1 VRRISFRESL
11 AFLIIILLLFIAAT
25 ARGQTA
31 DASILGSVRDSAG
44 RGLPGATIVARN
56 GETGVQWTVT
66 TTATGRFAFLQLPLG
81 GPYTISAHRIGFRA
95 ETRSGYELS
104 LGSRVVVDI
113 ALRTAPAQL
122 APVVVAGSVED
133 RRAPNMGANYR
144 VGEAQ
149 LQAVPAVNRSFT
161 DLANLSPTTG
171 TQLSSLGQRW
181 TSTDI
186 RIDGMQARNML
197 RAGEFGAGPFT
208 LSMEAIREFDVTSAM
223 YDVTQGRQ
231 GGGSVRAATKSGTNT
246 WTGSGFAYY
255 RSSDL
260 TPTTDF
266 QSRTRNQRQFSA
278 VQWGGSAGG
287 PIVTD
292 RAHVFFVLDRW
303 NSNEPLF
310 SGLVQTPSDE
320 IASGVARDS
329 LARLVRILASS
340 YALDTSRS
348 QVGRLNRSPVANT
361 AFARVDVALDDR
373 HQLTLSDDYS
383 LWDSPLSGGVD
394 QPITL
399 FDGRSNYHTQ
409 ENLAIAAVH
418 STLASGLQNDLQLG
432 LSSSNRRLT
441 PNSLAPR
448 GFVRIQSTFADGSKG
463 DTRVQFGGNRLAP
476 DDSRETEVQFVDH
489 AYVQRGDVLWTF
501 GTDNTL
507 TRMTTYIA
515 ESQSGLFEFN
525 SLADLEAKRAFRYS
539 RTLPLAEAQP
549 TTHQSV
555 AELGAFTQA
564 EWRPNAQLVTTLGLR
579 WDGTAFLTAPA
590 RNALV
595 EQVLGG
601 AERTDRK
608 PSDFSKFQPR
618 AQLVWDVTG
627 AERDVIRIGAGRFA
641 AQAPYYVQHNQ
652 LLNDGNRIADITLTG
667 ASIPIPDY
675 ASYRADPS
683 TNPGL
688 PAGAARPA
696 PYVNLVSPDFRT
708 PSVWKGSLSYRRRI
722 GERLTLTGTELYA
735 RTTDNYMY
743 SDRNLRAAPA
753 FTLSNEENR
762 AVFVPAA
769 TIDAQGRTLNA
780 NALVSPSLGRV
791 LELVN
796 TGEARQHAEIAE
808 AHAALPLGALMDVSY
823 THNVARDNTT
833 FGCCLGR
840 TSTTF
845 TAIRSDP
852 RDLSGSWGPSD
863 TDFRHKLVFA
873 GSLPIGWGVQLGGRY
888 VGSSG
893 LPFSAI
899 VNGDINGDEAT
910 SNDLAF
916 VFDPNDPATPS
927 AIAASM
933 RKVLDNPRNVA
944 RGYLR
949 DNLGRIASRNGATAP
964 WSERIDM
971 RLSKT
976 IRTTRGQSAELGVDV
991 FNVAN
996 LLNRSW
1002 GAQYTL
1008 PVGISNQNPVVQR
1021 IPLLNVVGFN
1031 QTTRQYVYTVNEN
1044 FGVLQKSGNPY
1055 QVQLAAR
1062 CRF

>member
-1 VRRISFRESL
+1 VRSISIRESVVV
-11 AFLIIILLLFIAAT
+11 LLLVLVLFVAAS
-25 ARGQTA
+25 ARAQTA

-44 RGLPGATIVARN
+44 RGLAGATVVARN
-56 GETGVQWTVT
+56 GETGVQWSVT
-66 TTATGRFAFLQLPLG
+66 TSATGRFAFLQLPLG
-81 GPYTISAHRIGFRA
+81 GPYIVTARRIGYRS
-95 ETRSGYELS
+95 ESRSGYALS
-104 LGSRVVVDI
+104 LGSRVIVDI
-113 ALRTAPAQL
+113 ALRTAPAEL
-122 APVVVAGSVED
+122 APVVVAGSLEE
-133 RRAPNMGANYR
+133 RRAPNMGANFR
-144 VGEAQ
+144 VSEAQ

-171 TQLSSLGQRW
+171 TQLSALGQRW

-186 RIDGMQARNML
+186 RIDGVQARNML

-231 GGGSVRAATKSGTNT
+231 GGGSVRAATKSGTNV

-266 QSRTRNQRQFSA
+266 QSRTRDQRQFSA
-278 VQWGGSAGG
+278 VQWGGSVGG
-287 PIVTD
+287 PVVTD

-310 SGLVQTPSDE
+310 SGLVQTPTDE
-320 IASGVARDS
+320 IAAGVAKDS
-329 LARLVRILASS
+329 LVRLVRILASS

-348 QVGRLNRSPVANT
+348 QVGRLNRAPVANT
-361 AFARVDVALDDR
+361 AFGRLDVALNDR
-373 HQLTLSDDYS
+373 HQFTLSDDYS

-409 ENLAIAAVH
+409 ENLTIAGLH
-418 STLASGLQNDLQLG
+418 STLASGLQNELQLG

-448 GFVRIQSTFADGSKG
+448 GFVRIQSNFADGSKG
-463 DTRVQFGGNRLAP
+463 DTRIQFGGNRLAP
-476 DDSRETEVQFVDH
+476 DDSRETEVQLVDH

-501 GTDNTL
+501 GTDNSL

-549 TTHQSV
+549 TTRQSV

-564 EWRPNAQLVTTLGLR
+564 EWRPNARLVTTLGLR

-590 RNALV
+590 RNTLV
-595 EQVLGG
+595 EQVLG
-601 AERTDRK
+601 ERTDRK
-608 PSDFSKFQPR
+608 PSDWTKLQPR
-618 AQLVWDVTG
+618 AQLVWDMTG
-627 AERDVIRIGAGRFA
+627 SEHDVIRVGAGRFA

-675 ASYRADPS
+675 TSYRANRS

-696 PYVNLVSPDFRT
+696 PYVNLVSADFRT
-708 PSVWKGSLSYRRRI
+708 PSVWKASVSYRRRI
-722 GERLTLTGTELYA
+722 GDWLALTGTELYT
-735 RTTDNYMY
+735 RTTDDYMY
-743 SDRNLRAAPA
+743 TDRNLRTAPA
-753 FTLSNEENR
+753 FTLSNEHNR
-762 AVFVPAA
+762 AVFVPAS
-769 TIDAQGRTLNA
+769 TIDAQGRTLNT
-780 NALVSPSLGRV
+780 NALVSSSLGRV

-808 AHAALPLGALMDVSY
+808 AHATLLFGAVVDASY
-823 THNVARDNTT
+823 THNVSRDNTT
-833 FGCCLGR
+833 FGCCLAR

-845 TAIRSDP
+845 TAIASDP

-863 TDFRHKLVFA
+863 TDFRHKLVVS
-873 GSLPIGWGVQLGGRY
+873 GSIPMRWGVQLGGRY

-893 LPFSAI
+893 LPFSAV

-916 VFDPNDPATPS
+916 VFDPNDPSTPAS
-927 AIAASM
+927 IAASM
-933 RKVLDNPRNVA
+933 KKVLDNPRNVA
-944 RGYLR
+944 RDYLR
-949 DNLGRIASRNGATAP
+949 DNLGRIASRNGARAP
-964 WSERIDM
+964 WNERIDA
-971 RLSKT
+971 RLSKSFN
-976 IRTTRGQSAELGVDV
+976 TTRGQSAELGLDV

-996 LLNRSW
+996 LLNHNW
-1002 GAQYTL
+1002 GAQYAL

-1021 IPLLNVVGFN
+1021 IALLNVVGFN

-1055 QVQLAAR
+1055 QIQLAAR
-1062 CRF
+1062 YRF